1 MSELPHIYA
10 PHTAIC
16 MSTSSTLYPSTLKV
30 DTMYLPMP
38 RADTLS
44 RCLKSQWKTMP
55 SLEVL
60 TGRPSQGE
68 RTLPFHINHI
78 LVRVLSLYE
87 NVDL

>member
-1 MSELPHIYA
+1 
-10 PHTAIC
+10 
-16 MSTSSTLYPSTLKV
+16 
-30 DTMYLPMP
+30 
-38 RADTLS
+38 
-44 RCLKSQWKTMP
+44 MP